1 MTVQFTRALNLEVLN
16 LYDGAASPT
25 SAEDANLLA
34 RLVLQLD
41 MGLDAYPRLDP
52 QIVGDITGN
61 GMLSAFDAALLSQ

>member
-1 MTVQFTRALNLEVLN
+1 
-16 LYDGAASPT
+16 
-25 SAEDANLLA
+25 
-34 RLVLQLD
+34 